1 MKKNFFMLAAT
12 AALFAACAE
21 TDLVNE
27 VNVVV
32 EPQAIGFE
40 TFANKATRDTEN
52 SEEGYTGNLETH
64 HKSFKVWASKQL
76 ADDSYVDVYA
86 ASSPGTVKYGTAW
99 VANPLKYWDKAAKN
113 YQFYAAAPAEASWNA
128 TNTNSAS
135 GCITLADY
143 VLKGES
149 KDNVATLSNSLKG
162 TWGKATTSN
171 DKDLMIA
178 AACKIESTHYY
189 NNENPD
195 PVHLNFIHLL
205 SKLNIAVNTTAA
217 DVELVKL
224 DVCGLNN
231 KSSFNEFADIDGD
244 SDFDDVDKGA
254 LVDGS
259 TKRWGTA
266 TLDGTYTLAAAGT
279 LPLALTKDAA
289 AVYTHEYLIM
299 PQLQQRQ
306 DNCKG
311 LGTAPTNDAY
321 IYIEYTIDD
330 EPYKAYYGLAEVFG
344 IAIDGNL
351 AFNEG
356 WQNTLTISIEPDAI
370 TFTGDVA
377 VWDDNIGS
385 GSLDID

>member
-1 MKKNFFMLAAT
+1 MKKNYFMLAAAT
-12 AALFAACAE
+12 MMLAACAE

-27 VNVVV
+27 VNAVV

-52 SEEGYTGNLETH
+52 SKESYKENDLENH
-64 HKSFKVWASKQL
+64 HTTFKVWASKQL
-76 ADDSYVDVYA
+76 ADASGTYVDVYA
-86 ASSPGTVKYGTAW
+86 ATKPGVVTYNTSWGAD
-99 VANPLKYWDKAAKN
+99 PLKYWDKAAAN
-113 YQFYAAAPAEASWNA
+113 YYFYAAAPSGLNWAYNNA
-128 TNTNSAS
+128 TADNGSTGFLKLENYTLSGTNIATSAS
-135 GCITLADY
+135 TTLINTW
-143 VLKGES
+143 KES
-149 KDNVATLSNSLKG
+149 TG
-162 TWGKATTSN
+162 

-178 AACKIESTHYY
+178 AKCEIGNLFY
-189 NNENPD
+189 NKPAPGAVNLD
-195 PVHLNFIHLL
+195 FIHIL
-205 SKLNIAVNTTAA
+205 SKLNIAVQTTE
-217 DVELVKL
+217 DKVKL
-224 DVCGLNN
+224 VALNVCGLNN
-231 KSSFNEFADIDGD
+231 KSSFTENADLDDD
-244 SDFDDVDKGA
+244 SDFDDADKEA
-254 LVDGS
+254 LVHGS

-266 TLDGTYTLAAAGT
+266 TPDGTYTLAAAGT
-279 LPLALTKDAA
+279 PLALTEDAT

-299 PQLQQRQ
+299 PQLQLRQ
-306 DNCKG
+306 DDCKG
-311 LGTAPTNDAY
+311 SGTAPTNDAY

-344 IAIDGNL
+344 IAKGKNL

>member
-1 MKKNFFMLAAT
+1 MKKNYFMLAAAT
-12 AALFAACAE
+12 MMLAACAE

-27 VNVVV
+27 VNTVA

-40 TFANKATRDTEN
+40 TFANKATRATEN
-52 SEEGYTGNLETH
+52 TKEGYAGNLETH

-76 ADDSYVDVYA
+76 ADNSYVDVYA
-86 ASSPGTVKYGTAW
+86 ATSPGTVTYGTAW
-99 VANPLKYWDKAAKN
+99 VADPLKYWDKAAEN

-128 TNTNSAS
+128 TNTNSAD

-149 KDNVATLSNSLKG
+149 KDNVATLNNSLKG
-162 TWGKATTSN
+162 TWGEATTSN

-178 AACKIESTHYY
+178 AACKVSKDHYY
-189 NNENPD
+189 NVANPTA
-195 PVHLNFIHLL
+195 VHLSFIHLL

-217 DVELVKL
+217 NVMLVKL
-224 DVCGLNN
+224 DVCRLNN

-244 SDFDDVDKGA
+244 TDFDNDDKDA
-254 LVDGS
+254 LVNGS

-279 LPLALTKDAA
+279 PLSLTKGAA

-299 PQLQQRQ
+299 PQLQLRK
-306 DNCKG
+306 DDCKG
-311 LGTAPTNDAY
+311 LGTVPTNDAY
-321 IYIEYTIDD
+321 IDIEYTING
-330 EPYKAYYGLAEVFG
+330 ELYKAYYGLAEVFD
-344 IAIDGNL
+344 IAKDGNL
-351 AFNEG
+351 AFYEG
-356 WQNTLTISIEPDAI
+356 WQNTLTITISPDAI

-377 VWDDNIGS
+377 VWDDNLGKTE
-385 GSLDID
+385 DID

>member
-27 VNVVV
+27 VNTVA

-40 TFANKATRDTEN
+40 TFANKATRATEN
-52 SEEGYTGNLETH
+52 TEEGYAGNLETH

-76 ADDSYVDVYA
+76 ADNSYVDVYA
-86 ASSPGTVKYGTAW
+86 AGSPGTVTYVSAW
-99 VANPLKYWDKAAKN
+99 VANPLKYWDKAAEN

-128 TNTNSAS
+128 TNTNSAE
-135 GCITLADY
+135 GRITLADY

-162 TWGKATTSN
+162 TWGEATTSN

-178 AACKIESTHYY
+178 AACKVLKGHYY
-189 NNENPD
+189 NVATPAA
-195 PVHLNFIHLL
+195 VHLNFIHLL
-205 SKLNIAVNTTAA
+205 SKLNIAVQTTE
-217 DVELVKL
+217 DKVELVAL
-224 DVCGLNN
+224 DVCGLKN

-244 SDFDDVDKGA
+244 SDFDNVDKEA
-254 LVDGS
+254 LVHGS

-279 LPLALTKDAA
+279 PLALTEDAT

-299 PQLQQRQ
+299 PQLQPRQ
-306 DNCKG
+306 DDCKG
-311 LGTAPTNDAY
+311 LGTEPTNDAY
-321 IYIEYTIDD
+321 IYIEYTIDT
-330 EPYKAYYGLAEVFG
+330 EHYKAYYGLAEVFG
-344 IAIDGNL
+344 IAKGNNL

-356 WQNTLTISIEPDAI
+356 WQNTLTITISPDAI

-377 VWDDNIGS
+377 VWDDKLGKTENI
-385 GSLDID
+385 D